1 MPDSC
6 SLHALSLYHFFVFFQ
21 SSYFQS
27 SSQLRTHRATFN
39 ARYCFAM
46 LYSLTVI
53 KHHHH
58 SCFLSPSALFT
69 SLIIYTQCFDL
80 KISILIHSDIHRQ
93 CYTFFQFIGRDMF
106 ELSLMFIMICAIT
119 LPLNDCAIWDKIT
132 RHFDEFLY
140 KTSTFF
146 NYLDILL
153 TFIFKRKYVWHY
165 LKINKYKKIN
175 NSLKYGTLDSLCTVA
190 SRIVVK
196 RNDTSAGKSLTSR
209 QNMLT

>member
-58 SCFLSPSALFT
+58 SCFLSPSTLFT

-93 CYTFFQFIGRDMF
+93 CYTFFSIHRKRHVW
-106 ELSLMFIMICAIT
+106 II
-119 LPLNDCAIWDKIT
+119 PHVYNDL
-132 RHFDEFLY
+132 RHYFALEWLCY
-140 KTSTFF
+140 LRQNYSTFRW
-146 NYLDILL
+146 
-153 TFIFKRKYVWHY
+153 IFVQDKYFF
-165 LKINKYKKIN
+165 
-175 NSLKYGTLDSLCTVA
+175 
-190 SRIVVK
+190 
-196 RNDTSAGKSLTSR
+196 
-209 QNMLT
+209 

>member
-1 MPDSC
+1 MQSSRFIFVSLFCLLSKFLFSVKLTITDSP
-6 SLHALSLYHFFVFFQ
+6 
-21 SSYFQS
+21 SYFQCKVLRLCDAL
-27 SSQLRTHRATFN
+27 QLDR
-39 ARYCFAM
+39 
-46 LYSLTVI
+46 

-196 RNDTSAGKSLTSR
+196 RNDTSAGKSLTSI